1 MIYKTAINKPIT
13 TALIFVAV
21 VILGIFHTRNCLSTN
36 FLKWILRM
44 LR

>member
-21 VILGIFHTRNCLSTN
+21 MILGIYAYQKLPIDQFPELDPP
-36 FLKWILRM
+36 
-44 LR
+44 